1 MENNLTNSKNS
12 VFSFLY
18 FLSFPSSLSSSFPL
32 LYFSRMGFPV
42 VSGYPPSGYVAKDNP
57 SAPPY
62 SSPERWEYK
71 YVLPHPVS
79 AVLAKEP
86 RTLCMRGYAF
96 YLLSQISR
104 GTEWV
109 FDECIMN

>member
-12 VFSFLY
+12 MFSSLCF
-18 FLSFPSSLSSSFPL
+18 FPFRSSLSSSFPL
-32 LYFSRMGFPV
+32 LYFSRKGFPV
-42 VSGYPPSGYVAKDNP
+42 VPGYPPSGCVAKDNP

-71 YVLPHPVS
+71 YGLPHPVS

-96 YLLSQISR
+96 YLLNQISR
-104 GTEWV
+104 CTEWV